1 MVGNYGEIIKEALA
15 INNMTQK
22 QLAKKLHL
30 SPQTIN
36 SLLQGRT
43 SIRLDDFFMIAE
55 ILHLDPGKIFT
66 TDNEDAKAIDA
77 YLSAAIHKLHDYQRE
92 LILAL
97 LRYFHHVNKRL
108 K

>member
-43 SIRLDDFFMIAE
+43 SIRLDDFFMIA
-55 ILHLDPGKIFT
+55 
-66 TDNEDAKAIDA
+66 
-77 YLSAAIHKLHDYQRE
+77 
-92 LILAL
+92 AL
-97 LRYFHHVNKRL
+97 GSR
-108 K
+108 

>member
-1 MVGNYGEIIKEALA
+1 MVGNYGEIIKKALA

-36 SLLQGRT
+36 SLLRGRT

-55 ILHLDPGKIFT
+55 VLHLDPCKILNDKDEET
-66 TDNEDAKAIDA
+66 KAIDA
-77 YLSAAIHKLHDYQRE
+77 YLSATIRKLDDYQRE

-97 LRYFHHVNKRL
+97 LRYFHHVNKRT

>member
-43 SIRLDDFFMIAE
+43 SIRLDD
-55 ILHLDPGKIFT
+55 
-66 TDNEDAKAIDA
+66 
-77 YLSAAIHKLHDYQRE
+77 
-92 LILAL
+92 
-97 LRYFHHVNKRL
+97 LRKYCT
-108 K
+108 